1 MQIHSEPVIVYRA
14 MNEDDIQAGMQLC
27 RASGW
32 NQVQRD
38 WKLFLQLSPQG
49 CRVAVHKNQVV
60 GTVAT
65 IRYQE
70 RFSWLGMVLVDPAVR
85 GLGIGSQLLEEA
97 LTILRAEQCVRLDAT
112 PFGYPLYRKLGFV
125 EEYQL
130 RRMECAPLQ
139 HSSKVDTHNA
149 QPMREAELTEIC
161 ALDQLVFGADR
172 RVLLEWLLADAPEL
186 AWVVRRNKKLAGYAF
201 GRRGFN
207 FTHAGPLVALDEA
220 VAHQLVTAGLRQNR
234 NEPLILDVPQQQVS
248 WLNWLAA
255 LGFHEQ
261 RPFIRMFRGAHR
273 YPGQAENQF
282 AMLGPEF
289 G

>member
-161 ALDQLVFGADR
+161 ALDQLLFGADR
-172 RVLLEWLLADAPEL
+172 RALLEWLLAGAPEL
-186 AWVVRRNKKLAGYAF
+186 SWVVRHNEKLVGYAF

-207 FTHAGPLVALDEA
+207 FIHSGPLVALDEA
-220 VAHQLVTAGLRQNR
+220 AAHQLVTAGLRQYR
-234 NEPLILDVPQQQVS
+234 DKPLILDVPQQQVS

-273 YPGQAENQF
+273 YRGQAENQF